1 MFARQHLDVNT
12 TRQQEEDL
20 TMNTHRVGL
29 ASAQEIVQT
38 ALLIVVSL
46 VGTWLALYRVPWRVS
61 ADPCL
66 IAAAAMGVIVIC
78 LWLTRWQGL
87 RGLIFE
93 RYLLGGFLVYMA
105 LVYVMRYL
113 FASTGGAANHWL
125 WVEILSVLIF
135 AALAVLSVTSS
146 PWFLAVG
153 IALHGLAWDSW
164 HYRNSPYMPDW
175 YTLACLAMDITLGA
189 YVAAR
194 VPAYQRASCNETKN

>member
-1 MFARQHLDVNT
+1 MNRTLD
-12 TRQQEEDL
+12 L
-20 TMNTHRVGL
+20 RVGL
-29 ASAQEIVQT
+29 AIAQETVQT
-38 ALLIVVSL
+38 VLLVIVSF

-61 ADPCL
+61 GDPCL
-66 IAAAAMGVIVIC
+66 TAAAVMAVIVIC
-78 LWLTRWQGL
+78 LWLTRWQGV
-87 RGLIFE
+87 RGVTFE
-93 RYLLGGFLVYMA
+93 RYLLAGFLVYMA

-113 FASTGGAANHWL
+113 FASTGGAATHWL

-135 AALAVLSVTSS
+135 AALGVLGVKSS

-175 YTLACLAMDITLGA
+175 YTFACLAMDVALGA

-194 VPAYQRASCNETKN
+194 VPAYQRASRIDTEN

>member
-1 MFARQHLDVNT
+1 
-12 TRQQEEDL
+12 
-20 TMNTHRVGL
+20 
-29 ASAQEIVQT
+29 
-38 ALLIVVSL
+38 
-46 VGTWLALYRVPWRVS
+46 
-61 ADPCL
+61 
-66 IAAAAMGVIVIC
+66 
-78 LWLTRWQGL
+78 
-87 RGLIFE
+87 
-93 RYLLGGFLVYMA
+93 MA

-113 FASTGGAANHWL
+113 FASTGGGANHWL